1 MGVIGLFAGLLG
13 YFLLKEPIRG
23 QMKEKIDKS
32 T

>member
-1 MGVIGLFAGLLG
+1 MGVIGLVAGLLG
-13 YFLLKEPIRG
+13 FIILKEPIRG